1 MIKTILDFLLHV
13 DKNLILLT
21 AKYGVW
27 IYAILFG
34 LIFIETGVVIMPFLP
49 GDSLL
54 FAAGAL
60 ASMGSLNIFYLWL
73 LTGFAA
79 VLGDTANY
87 EIGRMIGKKAFE
99 PNREIKIFGFKVKTS
114 KIFKP
119 EYLKKTEDFY
129 TKYGGKAII
138 LARFVPIVRT
148 FAPFVAGVGSMSYK
162 KFISYNFVGGWLWV
176 SLFLMAGY
184 LFSNIP
190 FVKDNFEL
198 VAVGIVLISVVPIFV
213 EIIKSKLRKSK

>member
-13 DKNLILLT
+13 DKNLVLLT
-21 AKYGVW
+21 TRYGVW
-27 IYAILFG
+27 IYGILFG
-34 LIFIETGVVIMPFLP
+34 LIFIETGLVVTPFLP

-60 ASMGSLNIFYLWL
+60 ASMGSLNIVYLWL
-73 LTGFAA
+73 LTGVAA

-87 EIGRMIGKKAFE
+87 EIGRLIGKKAFE
-99 PNREIKIFGFKVKTS
+99 PNREIKVFGLKIKLS

-129 TKYGGKAII
+129 NKYGGKAII

-176 SLFLMAGY
+176 TLFLMAGY

-190 FVKDNFEL
+190 FVKENFEL
-198 VAVGIVLISVVPIFV
+198 VAVGIVLVSVVPIFV
-213 EIIKSKLRKSK
+213 EIIKSKLNKSK

>member
-1 MIKTILDFLLHV
+1 MVKTILGFILHV
-13 DKNLILLT
+13 DKNLLILT
-21 AKYGVW
+21 TEYGAW
-27 IYAILFG
+27 IYGILFVV
-34 LIFIETGVVIMPFLP
+34 IFVETGLVVMPFLP

-73 LTGFAA
+73 LTGMAA

-87 EIGRMIGKKAFE
+87 EIGRLIGKKAFE
-99 PNREIKIFGFKVKTS
+99 PEREIKIFGLKVKLA

-119 EYLKKTEDFY
+119 EYLKKTEAFY
-129 TKYGGKAII
+129 DKYGGKAII

-190 FVKDNFEL
+190 FVKENFEL
-198 VAVGIVLISVVPIFV
+198 VAIGIVLVSVVPIIV
-213 EIIKSKLRKSK
+213 EIIKSKVKKSK